1 MRAVRVAVEGHWYGG
16 LAEGD
21 SYRLIPNPRVEPI
34 DVIASDGWSGL
45 QERARRSLALDQG
58 RLLAPISRPGKILCV
73 GLNYRDHIDEQQ
85 LELPE
90 SPILFSKASTAV
102 IGPGDPIPLHGIT
115 QQVDYEVELAI
126 VIGSRVMGISRDEA
140 LEAVAGYTVIND
152 VSARDLQFGDKQ
164 WTRGKSLDGFAPIG
178 PAIVSPDE
186 VGDPGTLDVSA
197 TVNGE
202 SRQASNT
209 RQLIFGVPELVEF
222 CAEAMTLEPGDVI
235 ATGTPGGVGVFMDPP
250 TFLEDGDTVTVEVER
265 VGRLT
270 NPVEAPSARS
280 VQNEEADEVPNRQ
293 AAVRHGVHR

>member
-21 SYRLIPNPRVEPI
+21 NYRLIPNPRVEPI

-45 QERARRSLALDQG
+45 DERAHRSLALDQG

-126 VIGSRVMGISRDEA
+126 VIGRRVRGVSRDQA
-140 LEAVAGYTVIND
+140 PEAVAGYTVIND

-280 VQNEEADEVPNRQ
+280 VQNEEANEVPNRQ